1 MFFYEFGEISK
12 NTFFYKT
19 PLVAASVCS
28 LPNFRSS
35 RPEVFLRKGG
45 LKICCKFTGDQPCRG
60 VISEKLP
67 RNFIEITLQHGYS
80 PVNLLNIFRTPF
92 PKNTSGGVL
101 LYITKDDFD
110 DVRVTLLQVNVEKK
124 YKLSLL
130 FVVVVLELPSFNVL
144 KLFLFYQ
151 FQSHCFI

>member
-1 MFFYEFGEISK
+1 MPKSGFD
-12 NTFFYKT
+12 N
-19 PLVAASVCS
+19 VA
-28 LPNFRSS
+28 
-35 RPEVFLRKGG
+35 
-45 LKICCKFTGDQPCRG
+45 
-60 VISEKLP
+60 
-67 RNFIEITLQHGYS
+67 
-80 PVNLLNIFRTPF
+80 PVNLLHIFRTPF

-110 DVRVTLLQVNVEKK
+110 DVHVTLLQVNVEKK

>member
-12 NTFFYKT
+12 NPFFYKT

-92 PKNTSGGVL
+92 PKNTSEQVL
-101 LYITKDDFD
+101 LKLKTEFREIIHSLQINEITCLYERIFS
-110 DVRVTLLQVNVEKK
+110 RYTLLIRF
-124 YKLSLL
+124 SLTL
-130 FVVVVLELPSFNVL
+130 T
-144 KLFLFYQ
+144 
-151 FQSHCFI
+151 